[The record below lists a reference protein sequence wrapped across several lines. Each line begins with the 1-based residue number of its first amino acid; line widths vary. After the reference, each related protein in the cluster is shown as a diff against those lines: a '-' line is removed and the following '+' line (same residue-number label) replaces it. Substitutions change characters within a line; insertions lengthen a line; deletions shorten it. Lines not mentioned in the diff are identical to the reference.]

1 MTVEEIVLEPMGP
14 QHLRDALALS
24 RQVGWP
30 HRLADWE
37 LGFSISRGVVAVG
50 DHDVLGT
57 ILMTP
62 YGETGA
68 TINMVIVDG
77 ALRGRGLGR
86 RLMEKA
92 LELAGGRA
100 VFLVATA
107 EGLPLYEKL
116 GFSAKDTI
124 VQYQGVVR
132 PKAAPSTVAWA
143 KDEELASCRQLDR
156 DAFGHDR
163 SALMDRLCTLARFA
177 VIREGETVAAFAA
190 IREFGRGFVI
200 GPVVART
207 GEEAKDLID
216 YLLAQHEGDF
226 VRVDTLASADLTA
239 WLMER
244 GLVEVGGGVEMH
256 RGQWRSVGTEPK
268 RHHTFALVTQGMG

>member
-14 QHLRDALALS
+14 QHLGDALALS

-107 EGLPLYEKL
+107 EGLPP
-116 GFSAKDTI
+116 T
-124 VQYQGVVR
+124 
-132 PKAAPSTVAWA
+132 PSKT
-143 KDEELASCRQLDR
+143 
-156 DAFGHDR
+156 
-163 SALMDRLCTLARFA
+163 
-177 VIREGETVAAFAA
+177 
-190 IREFGRGFVI
+190 
-200 GPVVART
+200 P
-207 GEEAKDLID
+207 
-216 YLLAQHEGDF
+216 
-226 VRVDTLASADLTA
+226 
-239 WLMER
+239 
-244 GLVEVGGGVEMH
+244 
-256 RGQWRSVGTEPK
+256 
-268 RHHTFALVTQGMG
+268 